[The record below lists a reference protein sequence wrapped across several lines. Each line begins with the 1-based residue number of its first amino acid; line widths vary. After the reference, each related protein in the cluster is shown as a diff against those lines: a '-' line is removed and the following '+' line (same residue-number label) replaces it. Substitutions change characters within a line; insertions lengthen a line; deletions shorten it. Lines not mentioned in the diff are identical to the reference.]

1 MKTKPKT
8 EYPFY
13 SGNDLGW
20 HNGTAKVWA
29 PSAQKVEVLLFRDQ
43 SAVDS
48 GNHFQTTAAFA
59 DETSGVWAA
68 PVPAE
73 TFYCWQIDG
82 RQVCDIYAEAAS
94 ADSVAAF
101 AAELSDIPW
110 KEKEYQNPFAPAD
123 SSVSRSATEAFVYE
137 IHVRDWSRAFVP
149 DSTGKFSD
157 IAESMPRFAEHLH
170 KLGVTHVQLL
180 PSFDYAEKNADP
192 AYNWG
197 YNPYHFFVP
206 EGRYVKD
213 AGKNPLDGPAQFRN
227 MVAAFHEAGI
237 AVVMDV
243 VFNHTSGT
251 GSNSLFDLTEPGYYY
266 RLKDDGSYYNGSGC
280 GNETD
285 SSAPMFRKYMIDCLK
300 HWMKEYHVNG
310 FRFDLMGV
318 HEVSTM
324 AEIRGEL
331 AEIDPS
337 VLVYG
342 EPWCGGECGVTDG
355 VDKGAIDRCQGVGC
369 FNDDF
374 RNAVKGPEFGGFGL
388 GQVQGAFND
397 DMICRCLCGSSHFT
411 QNPACSINYV
421 ECHDNYTLSDKLSL
435 SLGGL
440 QNGFKTFE
448 QFSPQEQQLLKAQNK
463 LSAAFVFLAQGMPFV
478 NGGQEFM
485 RTKQGDEN
493 SYASSDAVNQID
505 MSFVSRYEDVFKVYC
520 GLSALRQK
528 STAFTHGR
536 NLFAR
541 TACALPEAQPV
552 AGFVEYGTS
561 DQENEYLV
569 FFNATDSALEPA
581 RPLEGFCRLDVTSG
595 EVKEM
600 ALSENLGMIGAHS
613 FAVFRRKNV
622 SVTSSVFFSR
632 TYVCQQV

>member
-1 MKTKPKT
+1 MKRKAKT
-8 EYPFY
+8 EYPVY

-20 HNGTAKVWA
+20 HKGTAKVWA
-29 PSAQKVEVLLFRDQ
+29 PSAEKVDALLFRDQ
-43 SAVDS
+43 CAVDS
-48 GNHFQTTAAFA
+48 WDAFQTVPASA
-59 DETSGVWAA
+59 DPTSGVWTA

-82 RQVCDIYAEAAS
+82 RHVCDIYADAAS
-94 ADSVAAF
+94 VDSVAAF
-101 AAELSDIPW
+101 AAELPDIPW
-110 KEKEYQNPFAPAD
+110 EETEYVNPFAPAD
-123 SSVSRSATEAFVYE
+123 PSVRRSATEAFVYE

-149 DSTGKFSD
+149 DSTGRFSD
-157 IAESMPRFAEHLH
+157 IAESMPQFAEHLH
-170 KLGVTHVQLL
+170 RLGVTHVQLL

-192 AYNWG
+192 SYNWG
-197 YNPYHFFVP
+197 YNPFHYNVP

-213 AGKNPLDGPAQFRN
+213 ADKNPLKGPEQFRS
-227 MVAAFHEAGI
+227 MVAAFHKAGI

-251 GSNSLFDLTEPGYYY
+251 GKHSLFDLTEPDYYY
-266 RLKDDGSYYNGSGC
+266 RLKDDGSRYNGSGC

-285 SSAPMFRKYMIDCLK
+285 SSAPMFRKYMIDCLR
-300 HWMKEYHVNG
+300 HWMRDYHING

-324 AEIRGEL
+324 AEIVREL

-337 VLVYG
+337 VLIYG

-355 VDKGAIDRCQGVGC
+355 VHKGVIDRCGGAGC

-374 RNAVKGPEFGGFGL
+374 RNAIKGPEFGGFGL
-388 GQVQGAFND
+388 GQVQGVFND

-421 ECHDNYTLSDKLSL
+421 ECHDNYTLADKLSL

-440 QNGFKTFE
+440 QNGFKAFE
-448 QFSPQEQQLLKAQNK
+448 DFSPDEQQLLKSQNI
-463 LSAAFVFLAQGMPFV
+463 LAAAFVFLAQGMPFI

-485 RTKQGDEN
+485 RTKLGDEN
-493 SYASSDAVNQID
+493 SYASSDVVNQID
-505 MSFVSRYEDVFKVYC
+505 MSFARRHEDVFRVYC
-520 GLSALRQK
+520 GLSALRR
-528 STAFTHGR
+528 STSAFTDGR
-536 NLFAR
+536 GVFAR

-561 DQENEYLV
+561 DAAENEYLV
-569 FFNATDSALEPA
+569 FFNATASAMEPA
-581 RPLEGFCRLDVTSG
+581 RSLEGFCRLDVTSG

-600 ALSENLGMIGAHS
+600 PVSESLRVIEAHS
-613 FAVFRRKNV
+613 FAVFFRKK
-622 SVTSSVFFSR
+622 SA
-632 TYVCQQV
+632 